1 MILVPENITSI
12 CTGVQTRTETGVWR
26 IRCPNSPLGKLVPCL
41 SWAGEH
47 TGMGCRALGCES
59 QVIPLQCWG
68 SGLPEAH
75 CHARMWLSARAVCG
89 WEKAGRTGTF
99 LLSAPDRFWPTAP
112 RFVGT
117 QGGPCLFLPAQ
128 LTSPNMEKEVDLWPG
143 DAQDKGAIR
152 PAGLQGKQR
161 EDQEWEIK
169 GTESPPGSGSN
180 QNENCSVMFDILYFF
195 PSASTAHTVLPQIT
209 TRPLRSVV
217 NIISERLALLD
228 YSQSYDIY
236 FWQTALTEIIISF
249 GNLQSEA
256 TAGVRA
262 VYIPCLE

>member
-195 PSASTAHTVLPQIT
+195 LPPPQHIQYC
-209 TRPLRSVV
+209 LRSLPDLLGLWWTSFQKDWPSL
-217 NIISERLALLD
+217 ITASHMTFISDKQLWLK
-228 YSQSYDIY
+228 
-236 FWQTALTEIIISF
+236 
-249 GNLQSEA
+249 
-256 TAGVRA
+256 
-262 VYIPCLE
+262 